1 MRRPER
7 ARYIFSQRVERSIGG
22 PYYMGRPKR
31 KTSLR
36 DAALCHL
43 HLWRPELGKTP
54 TMAGDWDQPLLG

>member
-1 MRRPER
+1 MGRPK
-7 ARYIFSQRVERSIGG
+7 RVLCVSSWRTERSIGG